1 MSKADRTNDNRIC
14 RICLSTL
21 QSVTILLLLTL
32 ITSCQ
37 ADKPVAPKQVYFSLT
52 PKNLVLAKAASRFLL
67 NAKESTSGN
76 TKIIKTPHIYTV
88 TENCSNNTPD
98 FLVPSLPLT
107 ENTRSETVTSE
118 AEKSIAKIV
127 KGEKRCSASSYSLLE
142 LPKNF
147 GQATSSGELIIFWQ
161 IPWDRSEISDDII
174 RKFTMQMNGLAKT
187 KKVKKLVLFGLN
199 PQGSDRLL
207 SCFKAFDKGI
217 VSPAVN
223 QGAINSLMIT
233 INRELL

>member
-1 MSKADRTNDNRIC
+1 MSKTDRTNANRTY
-14 RICLSTL
+14 LSTL
-21 QSVTILLLLTL
+21 QSVIILLLVTLT
-32 ITSCQ
+32 TSCQ
-37 ADKPVAPKQVYFSLT
+37 TDKPVSPKQVYFSLT
-52 PKNLVLAKAASRFLL
+52 PKNLVSVKAASRFLL

-76 TKIIKTPHIYTV
+76 TRIIKTPHVYTV
-88 TENCSNNTPD
+88 TENCLNNTPD

-118 AEKSIAKIV
+118 AEKSISKVV
-127 KGEKRCSASSYSLLE
+127 KGEKRCSASSQSLLE

-147 GQATSSGELIIFWQ
+147 GQATLSGDLIIFWQ
-161 IPWDRSEISDDII
+161 IPWDRSEVSDDII
-174 RKFTMQMNGLAKT
+174 RKLTVQMDGLAKT
-187 KKVKKLVLFGLN
+187 KKVKKIVLFGLS

-207 SCFKAFDKGI
+207 SCFRAFDKGI